1 MDQRSVRVVVGQADR
16 ARGALR
22 DVLTDDGFLVV
33 GEAATVGDLA
43 RVLRDAQPDVIV
55 LDDSIGVAAAQL
67 ATELSPRAKLV
78 VIWPAAV
85 MPIAGAARVDP
96 GEVGMA
102 LSATVGLVAGLS
114 GLGSIERPEWVDKV
128 RKDPAALREK
138 LASSGAAPVRPS
150 VTELQRRGQ
159 RLHPSP
165 GAGRRRSSRS
175 ARAAAVAAGALSLAS
190 TDTAP
195 GEGAV
200 PAAGR
205 AMSETDVLVSRRI
218 GMIALG
224 GAAVAGA
231 LMIALSFGPNRSP
244 AVITA
249 VRFIPPIST
258 PTAGPPPTTTD
269 PTPGDGGQNP
279 GPTTPPSA
287 GGPATPPAV
296 GGGTTPISPPTAP
309 PPAGGAGGPGGTG
322 GGGGGAARRRRRG
335 RRRRHGRRRHGRIG
349 SAQCARRSC
358 RLERRAQSARRSARS
373 HGFRVGGTEP
383 AGRPSRPHEQHWWR
397 ARSER
402 TPRRRP
408 HAARGPSGTPR
419 AYAQTVT
426 AIRGRDRVR

>member
-1 MDQRSVRVVVGQADR
+1 MGMDQRSVRVVVGQGDR
-16 ARGALR
+16 ARESLR

-33 GEAATVGDLA
+33 GEATTIGDLA

-67 ATELSPRAKLV
+67 AAELNPRAKLV

-114 GLGSIERPEWVDKV
+114 GLGAIERPEWIDKV
-128 RKDPAALREK
+128 RKDPTALREK

-190 TDTAP
+190 TDATP
-195 GEGAV
+195 GAGAV

-249 VRFIPPIST
+249 VRFVPPIST

-279 GPTTPPSA
+279 GPTTPPST
-287 GGPATPPAV
+287 GGPVTPPST
-296 GGGTTPISPPTAP
+296 GGVPSPISPPTAP
-309 PPAGGAGGPGGTG
+309 PPAGGAGGPGGGGGTG
-322 GGGGGAARRRRRG
+322 GGGTRRRWHG
-335 RRRRHGRRRHGRIG
+335 RHGGGGTGG
-349 SAQCARRSC
+349 SAQRNALAAVAGSSAAHNPHGGAPG
-358 RLERRAQSARRSARS
+358 LKDSGSAAQNPQGGPPGLTNSNGGG
-373 HGFRVGGTEP
+373 HGPNG
-383 AGRPSRPHEQHWWR
+383 
-397 ARSER
+397 
-402 TPRRRP
+402 P
-408 HAARGPSGTPR
+408 HAGGHTPHGDHPAHPVHTHKR
-419 AYAQTVT
+419 
-426 AIRGRDRVR
+426 

>member
-1 MDQRSVRVVVGQADR
+1 
-16 ARGALR
+16 
-22 DVLTDDGFLVV
+22 
-33 GEAATVGDLA
+33 
-43 RVLRDAQPDVIV
+43 
-55 LDDSIGVAAAQL
+55 
-67 ATELSPRAKLV
+67 
-78 VIWPAAV
+78 
-85 MPIAGAARVDP
+85 
-96 GEVGMA
+96 MA

-114 GLGSIERPEWVDKV
+114 GLGAIERPEWIDKV
-128 RKDPAALREK
+128 RKDPTALREK

-190 TDTAP
+190 TDATP

-249 VRFIPPIST
+249 VRFNPPIST

-279 GPTTPPSA
+279 GPTTPPST
-287 GGPATPPAV
+287 GGPATPPST
-296 GGGTTPISPPTAP
+296 GGGTSPISPPTAP
-309 PPAGGAGGPGGTG
+309 PPAGGAGGPGGGGGGGGGT
-322 GGGGGAARRRRRG
+322 GGGGGAAAAAAR
-335 RRRRHGRRRHGRIG
+335 RRRHGRIG
-349 SAQCARRSC
+349 SAQCARRGC

-373 HGFRVGGTEP
+373 QGFRVGGTEP
-383 AGRPSRPHEQHWWR
+383 AGRPSRPHEQQWWR

-408 HAARGPSGTPR
+408 HAARRPPGAPR

>member
-1 MDQRSVRVVVGQADR
+1 MDQRSVRVVVGQGDR
-16 ARGALR
+16 ARGDLR

-33 GEAATVGDLA
+33 GEAATVSELA

-114 GLGSIERPEWVDKV
+114 GLGSIERPDWIDKV

-138 LASSGAAPVRPS
+138 LAAGGAAPVRPS

-165 GAGRRRSSRS
+165 GAGRRRSRS
-175 ARAAAVAAGALSLAS
+175 ARAAAVAAGTLSLAG
-190 TDTAP
+190 TDTSG
-195 GEGAV
+195 GEGGA
-200 PAAGR
+200 PAAVGMLS
-205 AMSETDVLVSRRI
+205 ATDALVSRRI

-244 AVITA
+244 GVITA
-249 VRFIPPIST
+249 VRFIPPLGT
-258 PTAGPPPTTTD
+258 PAVSLPPTVTD
-269 PTPGDGGQNP
+269 PAPGDDGQNP
-279 GPTTPPSA
+279 GLTPPPSTGGTTTPPS
-287 GGPATPPAV
+287 T
-296 GGGTTPISPPTAP
+296 GGGTTTPISPPTSP
-309 PPAGGAGGPGGTG
+309 PPAGGAGGPGGSGGGTG
-322 GGGGGAARRRRRG
+322 GGGTGGSTQRNALAAIAGSSAGHNPHGGAPG
-335 RRRRHGRRRHGRIG
+335 LKDSG
-349 SAQCARRSC
+349 SA
-358 RLERRAQSARRSARS
+358 AQNPQGGPPGLTNDAGGG
-373 HGFRVGGTEP
+373 HGPNG
-383 AGRPSRPHEQHWWR
+383 
-397 ARSER
+397 
-402 TPRRRP
+402 P
-408 HAARGPSGTPR
+408 HAGGHTPHGDHPAHPVHTHKR
-419 AYAQTVT
+419 
-426 AIRGRDRVR
+426 

>member
-1 MDQRSVRVVVGQADR
+1 MDQRSVRVVVGQGDR
-16 ARGALR
+16 ARGSLR

-67 ATELSPRAKLV
+67 AAELSPRAKLV

-114 GLGSIERPEWVDKV
+114 GLGAIERPEWIDKV
-128 RKDPAALREK
+128 RKDPTALREK

-175 ARAAAVAAGALSLAS
+175 ARAAAVAAGDVVAREHR
-190 TDTAP
+190 
-195 GEGAV
+195 GHRRRG
-200 PAAGR
+200 GR
-205 AMSETDVLVSRRI
+205 SRR
-218 GMIALG
+218 GPHDERDGRVGLSAHRHDRPGRSRGRGRPDDRAVLRPESIAG
-224 GAAVAGA
+224 GDHGG
-231 LMIALSFGPNRSP
+231 S
-244 AVITA
+244 
-249 VRFIPPIST
+249 VR
-258 PTAGPPPTTTD
+258 PTDQHAD
-269 PTPGDGGQNP
+269 
-279 GPTTPPSA
+279 
-287 GGPATPPAV
+287 GGPATDHH
-296 GGGTTPISPPTAP
+296 GSDT
-309 PPAGGAGGPGGTG
+309 
-322 GGGGGAARRRRRG
+322 RRRRTEPRAHDTAIHGRAHDTALHRRWHDDAHQPTDRASTRG
-335 RRRRHGRRRHGRIG
+335 RSRRPRGRRWHGRRRHGRRRHGRRRHGRIG
-349 SAQCARRSC
+349 SAQCARRGR
-358 RLERRAQSARRSARS
+358 RLERRAQSARRRARS
-373 HGFRVGGTEP
+373 QGFRVGGTEP

-402 TPRRRP
+402 IPRRRP
-408 HAARGPSGTPR
+408 HAARRPPGAPR
-419 AYAQTVT
+419 AHAQTVT
-426 AIRGRDRVR
+426 AIRGRRRVR